1 MPGLRP
7 EVSVRAKR
15 PASHVIG
22 AVVVTIIGF
31 WAGLSISEAW
41 SADEPTPVAV
51 EVEGTQ
57 LLAAAP
63 TSTTTPAPP
72 TTTTTLPPLRSA
84 TLRFTGDTLAHRGV
98 VAQAARYASDSDAE
112 YNFAPMFDLVRPYLS
127 SADVAICHL
136 ETPLSI
142 DNRQLS
148 GYPTFNV
155 PRELA
160 DGLAAAGYDG
170 CSTASNH
177 SLDRRAGGVDAT
189 LDVLDSAGLQHAG
202 MARSAEERASATLYD
217 AAGITVANLSYSYG
231 FNGFSVPPD
240 EPWRANIIDPAVVV
254 ADAAA
259 AREAGAEYVVVSL
272 HWGTEYRHDPN
283 DEQLAVADALTGRPE
298 VDLIIGHHAHVVQ
311 PIEKLDGT
319 WVAFGL
325 GNFLSNQSANCC
337 AVGAQD
343 GVIVGIEI
351 SELRVDGTSSPSF
364 STTVDYIPT
373 WVDRSDF
380 TIVPIGDV
388 IDDPDTEAGLAQ
400 VLAASQERTDS
411 VIGLR

>member
-1 MPGLRP
+1 M
-7 EVSVRAKR
+7 
-15 PASHVIG
+15 IG
-22 AVVVTIIGF
+22 AVVVTILGF
-31 WAGLSISEAW
+31 WGGLSIWEGW
-41 SADEPTPVAV
+41 SADEPAAV
-51 EVEGTQ
+51 EVAGKQ
-57 LLAAAP
+57 LVAP
-63 TSTTTPAPP
+63 ANTSTSSLAPA
-72 TTTTTLPPLRSA
+72 TTTLPRLRSA
-84 TLRFTGDTLAHRGV
+84 TMRFTGDTLAHRGI
-98 VAQAARYASDSDAE
+98 VAQAALYASDSDAE

-127 SADVAICHL
+127 AADVAICHL

-142 DNRQLS
+142 DNQGLS
-148 GYPTFNV
+148 GFPTFNV

-177 SLDRRAGGVDAT
+177 SLDRRAGGVDST
-189 LDVLDSAGLQHAG
+189 LDVLDTAGLQHAG
-202 MARSAEERASATLYD
+202 MARSAEERASVTLYD

-240 EPWRANIIDPAVVV
+240 EPWRANIIDLEVIV

-259 AREAGAEYVVVSL
+259 ARVAGAEYVVVSL
-272 HWGTEYRHDPN
+272 HWGTEYRHVPN
-283 DEQLAVADALTGRPE
+283 EDQLAIADALTGRPD

-311 PIEKLDGT
+311 PIENHDGT
-319 WVAFGL
+319 WVVFGL

-337 AVGAQD
+337 AVGSQD
-343 GVIVGIEI
+343 GVIVDIEI
-351 SELRVDGTSSPSF
+351 SELRVDGTSSPAF

-380 TIVPIGDV
+380 TIVPIVDV
-388 IDDPDTEAGLAQ
+388 IDDPDIDAGLAQ
-400 VLAASQERTDS
+400 QLLASQERTDS

>member
-1 MPGLRP
+1 MHGLRP
-7 EVSVRAKR
+7 EAFSRAQR
-15 PASHVIG
+15 PSSHVIG
-22 AVVVTIIGF
+22 AVVLTILGF
-31 WAGLSISEAW
+31 WAGLSMWVAW
-41 SADEPTPVAV
+41 SADEPVAV
-51 EVEGTQ
+51 DVAGKQ
-57 LLAAAP
+57 LVAPAP
-63 TSTTTPAPP
+63 TSTPA
-72 TTTTTLPPLRSA
+72 TTTTTLPQLRTA
-84 TLRFTGDTLAHRGV
+84 TMRFTGDTLAHRGV
-98 VAQAARYASDSDAE
+98 VAQAALYASDTDAE
-112 YNFAPMFDLVRPYLS
+112 YNFAPMFDLVRPYLTT
-127 SADVAICHL
+127 ADVAICHL

-142 DNRQLS
+142 DNQGLS

-177 SLDRRAGGVDAT
+177 SLDRRAAGVDST

-202 MARSAEERASATLYD
+202 TARSAEERAAATLYD

-231 FNGFSVPPD
+231 FNGFSGPPD
-240 EPWRANIIDPAVVV
+240 VAWRANIIDPDVIL
-254 ADAAA
+254 ADATA

-272 HWGTEYRHDPN
+272 QWGTQYRHDPN
-283 DEQLAVADALTGRPE
+283 DDQLTVADALTGRPE
-298 VDLIIGHHAHVVQ
+298 VDLIIGHHAHVIQ
-311 PIEKLDGT
+311 PIENRDGT
-319 WVAFGL
+319 WVVFGL

-343 GVIVGIEI
+343 GVIVDIEI
-351 SELRVDGTSSPSF
+351 SELRVDDTAPSSF

-380 TIVPIGDV
+380 TIVPIADV
-388 IDDPDTEAGLAQ
+388 IDDPDIDAGLAQ
-400 VLAASQERTDS
+400 QLLASQERTDS